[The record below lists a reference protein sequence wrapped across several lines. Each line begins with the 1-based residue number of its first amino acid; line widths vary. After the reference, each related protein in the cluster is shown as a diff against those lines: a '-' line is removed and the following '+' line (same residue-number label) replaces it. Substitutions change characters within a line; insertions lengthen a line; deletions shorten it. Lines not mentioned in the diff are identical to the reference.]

1 MKTNHLF
8 TVNFALVLFASTN
21 LFAQTETRN
30 VSAFDGIHV
39 AGNYDVTLTKGT
51 EGTLTLHG
59 DQEDLDRIKTHVKN
73 GNLVIEQTKTSWLE
87 SWNSGQVKIHIPVE
101 AISKISLSGSGSIYS
116 RNELNSNEFD
126 ITLSGS
132 GEIDLNLNAQDINA
146 VLTGSGDIELRGK
159 ASNVSYQLT
168 GSGDIKSP
176 SLEALHGYAKVT
188 GSGEIEMYASDSLN
202 GHLTGSGDILCHGKP
217 KIQQIKTTGSGSIEI
232 QD

>member
-39 AGNYDVTLTKGT
+39 AGHYDVTLTKGT
-51 EGTLTLHG
+51 EGTLTLEG

-73 GNLVIEQTKTSWLE
+73 GNLVIEQMKTSWLE

-116 RNELNSNEFD
+116 RNELNSKEFD

-146 VLTGSGDIELRGK
+146 VLRVLET
-159 ASNVSYQLT
+159 SNYEVKRAMFLINLPDRETLNLLLLKPFMVMQKL
-168 GSGDIKSP
+168 P
-176 SLEALHGYAKVT
+176 AQ
-188 GSGEIEMYASDSLN
+188 EI
-202 GHLTGSGDILCHGKP
+202 
-217 KIQQIKTTGSGSIEI
+217 
-232 QD
+232 